1 MNVLAELAGALLTAG
16 GYLIAALTVHSL
28 VGLGSALIGA
38 GLALFGW
45 ELGRPD
51 PLFDALDEEGE

>member
-1 MNVLAELAGALLTAG
+1 MSVLAELAGALLTAG

-38 GLALFGW
+38 GLALAGW
-45 ELGRPD
+45 DVLK
-51 PLFDALDEEGE
+51 EEGE